1 MFLNLEYE
9 SSYVAR
15 LINLKKKKIK
25 FSKHFNYK
33 QTIHIIKIQI
43 HTKIGTKFKNPLA
56 EIRNRNIEMNEKRKE
71 K

>member
-15 LINLKKKKIK
+15 LINLIPQKKKRLINLRKIK

-33 QTIHIIKIQI
+33 Q
-43 HTKIGTKFKNPLA
+43 
-56 EIRNRNIEMNEKRKE
+56 IEDMPFIL
-71 K
+71 

>member
-15 LINLKKKKIK
+15 LINLKKKIK

-43 HTKIGTKFKNPLA
+43 HTK
-56 EIRNRNIEMNEKRKE
+56 
-71 K
+71 